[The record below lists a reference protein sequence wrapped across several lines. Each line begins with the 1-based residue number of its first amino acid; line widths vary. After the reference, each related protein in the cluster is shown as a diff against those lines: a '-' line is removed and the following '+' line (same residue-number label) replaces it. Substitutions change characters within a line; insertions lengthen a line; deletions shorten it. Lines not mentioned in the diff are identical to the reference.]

1 MRKGDERKASLLRAA
16 KELFFSRGYAA
27 TSVNDILDTQHVSK
41 GSFYHHFE
49 SKLEVLTELCK
60 QHQLEAAERYRSAV
74 KDDMSALEKLDLL
87 LYHALPA
94 NPEETQMCALL
105 LQLYRT
111 PEGDQVISAVYVKV
125 KDGYDIGRVNSQL
138 TGHLRKVTAEDQADG
153 TYGHAGDPPGVRG
166 AAQYLGQHAAGPQQE
181 GVQLAAAHHGRE
193 IAGDAPAKDLRNI
206 EGDGHEAEKEV
217 QVTGTPLVQPVKTI
231 DDQDYR
237 QHFPAFHHQLGQ
249 RLHQEGKGVL
259 QLTSDQHNHGTAIQT
274 KGVHALNLPE

>member
-111 PEGDQVISAVYVKV
+111 PEGDQVISAM
-125 KDGYDIGRVNSQL
+125 L
-138 TGHLRKVTAEDQADG
+138 
-153 TYGHAGDPPGVRG
+153 
-166 AAQYLGQHAAGPQQE
+166 AAQKNAFFGLFAGLLEALAAEGQAYLPLDALPVRTIAAGNFIRGIPDS
-181 GVQLAAAHHGRE
+181 G
-193 IAGDAPAKDLRNI
+193 IAWCPTFEKSYGIPAVFGNLI
-206 EGDGHEAEKEV
+206 LEK
-217 QVTGTPLVQPVKTI
+217 
-231 DDQDYR
+231 
-237 QHFPAFHHQLGQ
+237 
-249 RLHQEGKGVL
+249 
-259 QLTSDQHNHGTAIQT
+259 
-274 KGVHALNLPE
+274 